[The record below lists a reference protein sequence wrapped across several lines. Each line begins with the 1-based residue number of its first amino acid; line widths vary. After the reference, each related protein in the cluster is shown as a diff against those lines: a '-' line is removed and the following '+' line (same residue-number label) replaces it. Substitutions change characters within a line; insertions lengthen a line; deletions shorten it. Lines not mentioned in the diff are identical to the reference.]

1 MLNYDGIGLFFF
13 FLVVMVRWQMQYF
26 NIRFWKVAC
35 GVIILVTGYTIWMKK
50 LPIQF
55 GSGFL

>member
-1 MLNYDGIGLFFF
+1 
-13 FLVVMVRWQMQYF
+13 MQYF